1 MLDVWWLLVKSHLE
15 DGAWV
20 TPPNRLFR
28 ESVDQ
33 PAYPKMAILGQ
44 SSTHFTHLQLRVNW
58 FGIPNRPLS
67 LTTRRAEF
75 YSLKIRAT
83 FEVAVMWCCFKP
95 GSPFKAK

>member
-33 PAYPKMAILGQ
+33 PPTLKWQFLVKVQHIL
-44 SSTHFTHLQLRVNW
+44 SISN
-58 FGIPNRPLS
+58 
-67 LTTRRAEF
+67 
-75 YSLKIRAT
+75 
-83 FEVAVMWCCFKP
+83 FESIGLAFLIDH
-95 GSPFKAK
+95 